1 MDRMQFGGQSGN
13 PLIQGMTPD
22 FQSIPGRAR
31 DFQTEN
37 EGDYK
42 LFERFLNGRG
52 ESKETMA
59 GKVNPDN
66 ERSVRDTERK
76 IPGFGSGF
84 EY

>member
-22 FQSIPGRAR
+22 YQSVPGRAR
-31 DFQTEN
+31 DFATEQ

-42 LFERFLNGRG
+42 LFEQFLNGRG
-52 ESKETMA
+52 ADDQKFP
-59 GKVNPDN
+59 GKTNAMN
-66 ERSVRDTERK
+66 EKSVRDTERK
-76 IPGFGSGF
+76 IPGFGTGF

>member
-13 PLIQGMTPD
+13 PRIQPMSPD
-22 FQSIPGRAR
+22 FQSVPGRVQ
-31 DFQTEN
+31 DFETEQK
-37 EGDYK
+37 GDYK
-42 LFERFLNGRG
+42 LFEQFLNGRG
-52 ESKETMA
+52 QSKNTMA

-76 IPGFGSGF
+76 IPGFGTGF